1 MGMNAVKNPPGVK
14 TLGMWL
20 FVLSDL
26 LTFAT
31 LLFVYTALRLAN
43 PDWPRPFSLSPALV
57 YATAMTIILLGSSL
71 TMVWAVDAMRTNRRK
86 RTVQWLL
93 ATILGGAAFIALH
106 LTEWRHLIQI
116 DKITPVSNPWNVPL
130 FGAVFFGVTGLHMLH
145 VAAGLVYLTILA
157 VGVSR
162 GKFSAEDIETGGL
175 YWHFVDLVWMF
186 VFPLVYLMAVKT

>member
-1 MGMNAVKNPPGVK
+1 MK

-31 LLFVYTALRLAN
+31 LLVIYSALRLAN
-43 PDWPRPFSLSPALV
+43 PDWPKPFGLSPAIV
-57 YATAMTIILLGSSL
+57 YATVMTIVLLASSL
-71 TMVWAVDAMRTNRRK
+71 TMVWAVDAMGKDDRK
-86 RTVQWLL
+86 RTVQWML

-116 DKITPVSNPWNVPL
+116 EKITPASSL
-130 FGAVFFGVTGLHMLH
+130 FGGVFFGITGLHLAH
-145 VAAGLVYLTILA
+145 VAAGLIYLTVLA
-157 VGVSR
+157 TGVAR
-162 GKFSAEDIETGGL
+162 GKFSAEDVETGGL

-186 VFPLVYLMAVKT
+186 VFPLVYLMAVKP

>member
-1 MGMNAVKNPPGVK
+1 MNPAGAK

-31 LLFVYTALRLAN
+31 LLVIYTALRLAN
-43 PDWPRPFSLSPALV
+43 PDWPKPFALSPAIV
-57 YATAMTIILLGSSL
+57 YATIMTIVLLASSL
-71 TMVWAVDAMRTNRRK
+71 TMVWAVDAMGKNDRK
-86 RTVQWLL
+86 RAVQWLL

-116 DKITPVSNPWNVPL
+116 DKITPASSL
-130 FGAVFFGVTGLHMLH
+130 FGSVFFGVTGLHMAH
-145 VAAGLVYLTILA
+145 VAAGLIYLTVLA
-157 VGVSR
+157 TGVAR

-186 VFPLVYLMAVKT
+186 VFPLVYLMAVKV